1 MDDDEIM
8 TAMSDENVERIEC
21 RFVEGETVEF
31 FYKSKWRPVTIM
43 SVNNLIVDEQVKKY
57 PSEMCK
63 SAIDGGFD
71 FFARVRYDNRWFFS
85 VLQTSKRLAFT
96 NTHIHEGNRYYA
108 KMLVM
113 MLDEPEDIKAMRRAR
128 EKHRLTAVH
137 ALHTAL
143 TRVQKNKDTLPERAL
158 FSQFISTK
166 TINNKNIK
174 SSGTKRK

>member
-1 MDDDEIM
+1 MDDDEI
-8 TAMSDENVERIEC
+8 AMSDENVERIEC

-31 FYKSKWRPVTIM
+31 FYKSRWRPVTII

-57 PSEMCK
+57 PSETCK

-71 FFARVRYDNRWFFS
+71 FFAKVRYDNRRFFS

-96 NTHIHEGNRYYA
+96 NTHIHEGDRYYV

-113 MLDEPEDIKAMRRAR
+113 MRDEPEHIKTMRRAR
-128 EKHRLTAVH
+128 EKHLLTATH
-137 ALHTAL
+137 ALHTGLA
-143 TRVQKNKDTLPERAL
+143 RIQKNKDTLPERAL

-174 SSGTKRK
+174 PSGTKRK